1 MRSKLCRRLA
11 AALAAALLAGSAA
24 LPQAAAASAGVKI
37 PILTYHDLTRDP
49 NDIDDMTVTDE
60 RFRLDMEFLKEFG
73 YTPLLSADLVA
84 IHEGAAAMPDKP
96 VMITFD
102 DGYWSNYSIAYPIL
116 QQTGMKAVISVI
128 AHNMEGDAPVIED
141 TPGEEAAEAEEPAAD
156 SPQEDAGQAEAEPPA
171 DEPAAEPVRRHLSWQ
186 EMYEMVSS
194 GLVEIGSHTYNS
206 HNPQYGGNGAP
217 DGINGVMR
225 QEGET
230 FSEYCERIGTD
241 LRASLD
247 LITQR
252 TGQEQ
257 VLYFAYPYGAYDS
270 WMDKLLDENGVAV
283 SVLSNNGASA
293 DISVSL
299 RNLSRYGIKMHTS
312 IAQMLRQTDTA
323 VPALASVSVN
333 GTQTKLPAYN
343 IDGNNYVRVRD
354 VAVLLLGTESGFDVQ
369 WNEGLRRV
377 ELQSRTVYEPLG
389 TENEPL
395 PAGSRTTQSIV
406 EPTVADGVANMV
418 AAYQMDGCTY
428 YKLRSLGDLCGFQVD
443 WNEETQTVEVTA

>member
-1 MRSKLCRRLA
+1 MSSKLCRRLA
-11 AALAAALLAGSAA
+11 AALAAALLVGSAA
-24 LPQAAAASAGVKI
+24 LPQAAVSTGVKI

-49 NDIDDMTVTDE
+49 DDVDDMTVTDE

-84 IHEGAAAMPDKP
+84 IHKGAAAMPDKP

-128 AHNMEGDAPVIED
+128 AHNMEDDAPVIED
-141 TPGEEAAEAEEPAAD
+141 TPGEEAAEA
-156 SPQEDAGQAEAEPPA
+156 
-171 DEPAAEPVRRHLSWQ
+171 DEPAAEPVRRRLSWQ

-194 GLVEIGSHTYNS
+194 GLVEIGSHTYNA
-206 HNPQYGGNGAP
+206 HNPQYGGNSAP

-252 TGQEQ
+252 TGQKQ

-299 RNLSRYGIKMHTS
+299 RNLLRYGIKMHTS
-312 IAQMLRQTDTA
+312 VAQMLRQTDTA
-323 VPALASVSVN
+323 APALASVSVN
-333 GTQTKLPAYN
+333 GKQTKLPAYN
-343 IDGNNYVRVRD
+343 IDGSNYVRVRD
-354 VAVLLLGTESGFDVQ
+354 AAVLLLGTESGFDVQ

-406 EPTVADGVANMV
+406 EPTVVDGVANMV

>member
-1 MRSKLCRRLA
+1 MSSKLCRRLA
-11 AALAAALLAGSAA
+11 AALAAALLVGSAA
-24 LPQAAAASAGVKI
+24 LPQAAVSAGVKI

-49 NDIDDMTVTDE
+49 DDVDDMTVTDE

-84 IHEGAAAMPDKP
+84 IHKGAAAMPDKP

-141 TPGEEAAEAEEPAAD
+141 TPGEAAAE
-156 SPQEDAGQAEAEPPA
+156 A
-171 DEPAAEPVRRHLSWQ
+171 DEPAAEPVRRRLSWQ

-194 GLVEIGSHTYNS
+194 GLVEIGSHTYNA
-206 HNPQYGGNGAP
+206 HNPQYGGNSAP

-252 TGQEQ
+252 TGQKQ

-299 RNLSRYGIKMHTS
+299 RNLLRYGIKMHTS
-312 IAQMLRQTDTA
+312 VAQMLRQTDTA

-333 GTQTKLPAYN
+333 GKQTKLPAYN
-343 IDGNNYVRVRD
+343 IDGSNYVRVRD
-354 VAVLLLGTESGFDVQ
+354 AAVLLLGTESGFDVQ

>member
-1 MRSKLCRRLA
+1 
-11 AALAAALLAGSAA
+11 
-24 LPQAAAASAGVKI
+24 
-37 PILTYHDLTRDP
+37 
-49 NDIDDMTVTDE
+49 
-60 RFRLDMEFLKEFG
+60 
-73 YTPLLSADLVA
+73 
-84 IHEGAAAMPDKP
+84 MPDKP

-141 TPGEEAAEAEEPAAD
+141 TPGEEAAEAEEPAT
-156 SPQEDAGQAEAEPPA
+156 
-171 DEPAAEPVRRHLSWQ
+171 EPVRRRLSWQ

-194 GLVEIGSHTYNS
+194 GLVEIGSHTYNA
-206 HNPQYGGNGAP
+206 HNPQYGGNSAP

-252 TGQEQ
+252 TGQKQ

-312 IAQMLRQTDTA
+312 VAQMLRQTDTA

-333 GTQTKLPAYN
+333 GKQTKLPAYN
-343 IDGNNYVRVRD
+343 IDGSNYVRVRD
-354 VAVLLLGTESGFDVQ
+354 AAVLLLGTESGFDVQ

-406 EPTVADGVANMV
+406 EPTVVDGVANMV

>member
-1 MRSKLCRRLA
+1 MSSKLCRRLA
-11 AALAAALLAGSAA
+11 AALAAALLVGSAA
-24 LPQAAAASAGVKI
+24 LPQAAVSTGVKI

-49 NDIDDMTVTDE
+49 DDVDDMTVTDE

-84 IHEGAAAMPDKP
+84 IHEGTAAMPDKP

-141 TPGEEAAEAEEPAAD
+141 TPGEEAAEAEEPAA
-156 SPQEDAGQAEAEPPA
+156 
-171 DEPAAEPVRRHLSWQ
+171 EPVRRRLSWQ

-194 GLVEIGSHTYNS
+194 GLVEIGSHTYNA
-206 HNPQYGGNGAP
+206 HNPQYGGNSAP

-252 TGQEQ
+252 TGQKQ

-299 RNLSRYGIKMHTS
+299 RNLLRYGIKMHTS
-312 IAQMLRQTDTA
+312 VAQMLRQTDTA

-333 GTQTKLPAYN
+333 GKQTKLPAYN
-343 IDGNNYVRVRD
+343 IDGSNYVRVRD
-354 VAVLLLGTESGFDVQ
+354 AAVLLLGTESGFDVQ

>member
-1 MRSKLCRRLA
+1 M
-11 AALAAALLAGSAA
+11 GSAA
-24 LPQAAAASAGVKI
+24 LPQAAVSTGVKI

-49 NDIDDMTVTDE
+49 DDVDDMTVTDE

-84 IHEGAAAMPDKP
+84 IHEGTAAMPDKP

-156 SPQEDAGQAEAEPPA
+156 SPQEDAGQAEAETPA

-194 GLVEIGSHTYNS
+194 GLVEIGSHTYNA
-206 HNPQYGGNGAP
+206 HNPQYGGNSAP

-252 TGQEQ
+252 TGQKQ

-299 RNLSRYGIKMHTS
+299 RNLLRYGIKMHTS
-312 IAQMLRQTDTA
+312 VAQMLRQTDTA
-323 VPALASVSVN
+323 APALASVSVN
-333 GTQTKLPAYN
+333 GKQTKLPAYN
-343 IDGNNYVRVRD
+343 IDGSNYVRVRD
-354 VAVLLLGTESGFDVQ
+354 AAVLLLGTESGFDVQ

>member
-1 MRSKLCRRLA
+1 MSSKLCRRLA
-11 AALAAALLAGSAA
+11 AALAAALLVGSAA
-24 LPQAAAASAGVKI
+24 LPQAAVSTGVKI

-49 NDIDDMTVTDE
+49 DDVDDMTVTDE

-84 IHEGAAAMPDKP
+84 IHKGAAAMPDKP

-128 AHNMEGDAPVIED
+128 AHNMEDDAPVIED
-141 TPGEEAAEAEEPAAD
+141 TPGEEAAEA
-156 SPQEDAGQAEAEPPA
+156 
-171 DEPAAEPVRRHLSWQ
+171 DEPAAEPVRRRLSWQ

-194 GLVEIGSHTYNS
+194 GLVEIGSHTYNA
-206 HNPQYGGNGAP
+206 HNPQYGGNSAP

-252 TGQEQ
+252 TGQKQ

-283 SVLSNNGASA
+283 SVLSNNSASA

-299 RNLSRYGIKMHTS
+299 RNLLRYGIKMKTS
-312 IAQMLRQTDTA
+312 VAQMLRQTDTA
-323 VPALASVSVN
+323 VPARASVSVN
-333 GTQTKLPAYN
+333 GKQTKLPAYN
-343 IDGNNYVRVRD
+343 IDGSNYVRVRD
-354 VAVLLLGTESGFDVQ
+354 AAVLLLGTESGFDVQ

-406 EPTVADGVANMV
+406 EPTVVDGVANMV

>member
-1 MRSKLCRRLA
+1 MSSKLCRRLA

-49 NDIDDMTVTDE
+49 DDVDDMTVTDE

-84 IHEGAAAMPDKP
+84 IHEGTAAMPDKP

-141 TPGEEAAEAEEPAAD
+141 TPGEEAAEAEEPAA
-156 SPQEDAGQAEAEPPA
+156 
-171 DEPAAEPVRRHLSWQ
+171 EPVRRRLSWQ

-194 GLVEIGSHTYNS
+194 GLVEIGSHTYNA
-206 HNPQYGGNGAP
+206 HNPQYGGNSAP

-252 TGQEQ
+252 TGQKQ

-406 EPTVADGVANMV
+406 EPTVVDGVANMV

>member
-1 MRSKLCRRLA
+1 MSSKLCRRLA
-11 AALAAALLAGSAA
+11 AALAAALLVGSAA
-24 LPQAAAASAGVKI
+24 LPQAAVSTGVKI

-49 NDIDDMTVTDE
+49 DDVDDMTVTDE

-84 IHEGAAAMPDKP
+84 IHKGAAAMPDKP

-141 TPGEEAAEAEEPAAD
+141 TPGEAAAE
-156 SPQEDAGQAEAEPPA
+156 A
-171 DEPAAEPVRRHLSWQ
+171 DEPAAEPVRRRLSWQ

-194 GLVEIGSHTYNS
+194 GLVEIGSHTYNA
-206 HNPQYGGNGAP
+206 HNPQYGGNSAP

-252 TGQEQ
+252 TGQKQ

-283 SVLSNNGASA
+283 SVLSNNSASA

-299 RNLSRYGIKMHTS
+299 RNLLRYGIKMDTS
-312 IAQMLRQTDTA
+312 VAQMLRQTDTA

-333 GTQTKLPAYN
+333 GKQTKLPAYN
-343 IDGNNYVRVRD
+343 IDGSNYVRVRD
-354 VAVLLLGTESGFDVQ
+354 AAVLLLGTESGFDVQ

>member
-37 PILTYHDLTRDP
+37 PILTYHDLTHDP
-49 NDIDDMTVTDE
+49 DDVDDMTVTDE

-156 SPQEDAGQAEAEPPA
+156 SPQEDAGQAEAETPA

>member
-1 MRSKLCRRLA
+1 MSSKLCRRLA
-11 AALAAALLAGSAA
+11 AALAAALLVGSAA
-24 LPQAAAASAGVKI
+24 LPQAAVSTGVKI

-49 NDIDDMTVTDE
+49 DDVDDMTVTDE

-84 IHEGAAAMPDKP
+84 IHKGAAAMPDKP

-128 AHNMEGDAPVIED
+128 AHNMEGDAPVISD
-141 TPGEEAAEAEEPAAD
+141 TPGEEAAEAEEPAA
-156 SPQEDAGQAEAEPPA
+156 
-171 DEPAAEPVRRHLSWQ
+171 EPVRRRLSWQ

-252 TGQEQ
+252 TGQKQ

-299 RNLSRYGIKMHTS
+299 RNLLRYGIKMNTS
-312 IAQMLRQTDTA
+312 VAQMLRQTDTA

-333 GTQTKLPAYN
+333 GKQTKLPAYN
-343 IDGNNYVRVRD
+343 IDGSNYVRVRD
-354 VAVLLLGTESGFDVQ
+354 AAVLLLGTESGFDVQ

>member
-1 MRSKLCRRLA
+1 MSSKLCRRLA
-11 AALAAALLAGSAA
+11 AALAAALLVGSAA
-24 LPQAAAASAGVKI
+24 LPQAAVSTGVKI

-49 NDIDDMTVTDE
+49 DDVDDMTVTDE

-84 IHEGAAAMPDKP
+84 IHKGAAAMPDKP

-141 TPGEEAAEAEEPAAD
+141 TPGEEAAEAEEPAA
-156 SPQEDAGQAEAEPPA
+156 
-171 DEPAAEPVRRHLSWQ
+171 EPVRRRLSWQ

-194 GLVEIGSHTYNS
+194 GLVEIGSHTYNA
-206 HNPQYGGNGAP
+206 HNPQYGGNSAP

-252 TGQEQ
+252 TGQKQ

-299 RNLSRYGIKMHTS
+299 RNLLRYGIKMHTS
-312 IAQMLRQTDTA
+312 VAQMLRQTDTA

-333 GTQTKLPAYN
+333 GKQTKLPAYN
-343 IDGNNYVRVRD
+343 IDGSNYVRVRD
-354 VAVLLLGTESGFDVQ
+354 AAVLLLGTESGFDVQ

-406 EPTVADGVANMV
+406 EPTVVDGVANMV

>member
-1 MRSKLCRRLA
+1 MSSKLCRRLA

-49 NDIDDMTVTDE
+49 DDVDDMTVTDE

-116 QQTGMKAVISVI
+116 QKTGMKAVISVI

-141 TPGEEAAEAEEPAAD
+141 TPGEEAAEAEEPAA
-156 SPQEDAGQAEAEPPA
+156 
-171 DEPAAEPVRRHLSWQ
+171 EPVRRRLSWQ

-241 LRASLD
+241 LRVSLD

-252 TGQEQ
+252 TRQEQ

-299 RNLSRYGIKMHTS
+299 RNLLRYGIKMHTS
-312 IAQMLRQTDTA
+312 VAQMLRQTDTA

-333 GTQTKLPAYN
+333 AKQTKLPAYN
-343 IDGNNYVRVRD
+343 IDGSNYVRVRD
-354 VAVLLLGTESGFDVQ
+354 AAVLLLGTESGFDVQ

-406 EPTVADGVANMV
+406 EPTVVDGVANMV

>member
-1 MRSKLCRRLA
+1 MSSKLCRRLA
-11 AALAAALLAGSAA
+11 AALAAALLVGSAA
-24 LPQAAAASAGVKI
+24 LPQAAVSTGVKI

-49 NDIDDMTVTDE
+49 DDVDDMTVTDE

-84 IHEGAAAMPDKP
+84 IHKGAAAMPDKP

-141 TPGEEAAEAEEPAAD
+141 TPGEAAAE
-156 SPQEDAGQAEAEPPA
+156 A
-171 DEPAAEPVRRHLSWQ
+171 DEPAAEPVRRRLSWQ

-194 GLVEIGSHTYNS
+194 GLVEIGSHTYNA
-206 HNPQYGGNGAP
+206 HNPQYGGNSAP

-252 TGQEQ
+252 TGQKQ

>member
-1 MRSKLCRRLA
+1 MSSKLCRRLA
-11 AALAAALLAGSAA
+11 AALAAALLVGSAA
-24 LPQAAAASAGVKI
+24 LPQAAVSTGVKI

-49 NDIDDMTVTDE
+49 DDVDDMTVTDE

-141 TPGEEAAEAEEPAAD
+141 TPGEEAAEAEEPAA
-156 SPQEDAGQAEAEPPA
+156 
-171 DEPAAEPVRRHLSWQ
+171 EPVRRRLSWQ

-194 GLVEIGSHTYNS
+194 GLVEIGSHTYNA
-206 HNPQYGGNGAP
+206 HNPQYGGNSAP

-252 TGQEQ
+252 TGQKQ

-333 GTQTKLPAYN
+333 GKQTKLPAYN
-343 IDGNNYVRVRD
+343 IDGSNYVRVRD
-354 VAVLLLGTESGFDVQ
+354 AAVLLLGTESGFDVQ
-369 WNEGLRRV
+369 WNEGLHRV

-406 EPTVADGVANMV
+406 EPTVVDGVANMV

>member
-1 MRSKLCRRLA
+1 MSSKLCRRLA
-11 AALAAALLAGSAA
+11 AALAAALLVGSAA
-24 LPQAAAASAGVKI
+24 LPQAAVSTGVKI

-49 NDIDDMTVTDE
+49 DDVDDMTVTDE

-84 IHEGAAAMPDKP
+84 IHKGAAAMPDKP

-141 TPGEEAAEAEEPAAD
+141 TPGEAAAE
-156 SPQEDAGQAEAEPPA
+156 A
-171 DEPAAEPVRRHLSWQ
+171 DEPAAEPVRRRLSWQ

-252 TGQEQ
+252 TGQKQ

-299 RNLSRYGIKMHTS
+299 RNLLRYGIKMNTS
-312 IAQMLRQTDTA
+312 VAQMLRQTDTA

-333 GTQTKLPAYN
+333 GKQTKLPAYN
-343 IDGNNYVRVRD
+343 IDGSNYVRVRD
-354 VAVLLLGTESGFDVQ
+354 AAVLLLGTESGFDVQ

>member
-1 MRSKLCRRLA
+1 MSSKLCRRLA
-11 AALAAALLAGSAA
+11 AALAAALLVGSAA
-24 LPQAAAASAGVKI
+24 LPQAAVSTGVKI

-49 NDIDDMTVTDE
+49 DDVDDMTVTDE

-84 IHEGAAAMPDKP
+84 IHKGAAAMPDKP

-156 SPQEDAGQAEAEPPA
+156 SPQEDAGQAEAETPA

-252 TGQEQ
+252 TGQKQ

-299 RNLSRYGIKMHTS
+299 RNLLRYGIKMNTS
-312 IAQMLRQTDTA
+312 VAQMLRQTDTA
-323 VPALASVSVN
+323 VPARASVSVN
-333 GTQTKLPAYN
+333 GKQTKLPAYN
-343 IDGNNYVRVRD
+343 IDGSNYVRVRD
-354 VAVLLLGTESGFDVQ
+354 AAVLLLGTESGFDVQ
-369 WNEGLRRV
+369 WNEGLHRV

>member
-1 MRSKLCRRLA
+1 MSSKLCRRLA
-11 AALAAALLAGSAA
+11 AALAAALLVGSAA
-24 LPQAAAASAGVKI
+24 LPQAAVSTGVKI

-49 NDIDDMTVTDE
+49 DDVDDMTVTDE

-84 IHEGAAAMPDKP
+84 IHKGAAAMPDKP

-141 TPGEEAAEAEEPAAD
+141 TPGEEAAEAEEPAA
-156 SPQEDAGQAEAEPPA
+156 
-171 DEPAAEPVRRHLSWQ
+171 EPVRRRLSWQ

-194 GLVEIGSHTYNS
+194 GLVEIGSHTYNA
-206 HNPQYGGNGAP
+206 HNPQYGGNSAP

-252 TGQEQ
+252 TGQKQ

-299 RNLSRYGIKMHTS
+299 RNLLRYGIKMHTS
-312 IAQMLRQTDTA
+312 VAQMLRQTDTA
-323 VPALASVSVN
+323 APALASVSVN
-333 GTQTKLPAYN
+333 GKQTKLPAYN
-343 IDGNNYVRVRD
+343 IDGSNYVRVRD
-354 VAVLLLGTESGFDVQ
+354 AAVLLLGTESGFDVQ

-406 EPTVADGVANMV
+406 EPTVVDGVANMV

>member
-1 MRSKLCRRLA
+1 MSSKLCRRLA
-11 AALAAALLAGSAA
+11 AALAAALLVGSAA
-24 LPQAAAASAGVKI
+24 LPQAAVSTGVKI

-49 NDIDDMTVTDE
+49 DDVDDMTVTDE

-84 IHEGAAAMPDKP
+84 IHKGAAAMPDKP

-141 TPGEEAAEAEEPAAD
+141 TPGEEAAEAEEPAA
-156 SPQEDAGQAEAEPPA
+156 
-171 DEPAAEPVRRHLSWQ
+171 EPVRRRLSWQ

-194 GLVEIGSHTYNS
+194 GLVEIGSHTYNA
-206 HNPQYGGNGAP
+206 HNPQYGGNSAP

-252 TGQEQ
+252 TGQKQ

-299 RNLSRYGIKMHTS
+299 RNLSRYGIKMDTS
-312 IAQMLRQTDTA
+312 VAQMLRQTDTA

-333 GTQTKLPAYN
+333 GKQTKLPAYN
-343 IDGNNYVRVRD
+343 IDGSNYVRVRD
-354 VAVLLLGTESGFDVQ
+354 AAVLLLGTESGFDVQ

-406 EPTVADGVANMV
+406 EPTVVDGVANMV

>member
-1 MRSKLCRRLA
+1 MSSKLCRRLA
-11 AALAAALLAGSAA
+11 AALAAALLVGSAA
-24 LPQAAAASAGVKI
+24 LPQAAVSTGVKI

-49 NDIDDMTVTDE
+49 DDVDDMTVTDE

-84 IHEGAAAMPDKP
+84 IHKGAAAMPDKP

-156 SPQEDAGQAEAEPPA
+156 SPQEDAGQAETPA

-194 GLVEIGSHTYNS
+194 GLVEIGSHTYNA
-206 HNPQYGGNGAP
+206 HNPQYGGNSAP

-252 TGQEQ
+252 TGQKQ

>member
-1 MRSKLCRRLA
+1 MSSKLCRRLA
-11 AALAAALLAGSAA
+11 AALAAALLVGSAA
-24 LPQAAAASAGVKI
+24 LPQAAVSTGVKI

-49 NDIDDMTVTDE
+49 DDVDDMTVTDE

-84 IHEGAAAMPDKP
+84 IHKGAAAMPDKP

-141 TPGEEAAEAEEPAAD
+141 TPGEEAAEAEEPAA
-156 SPQEDAGQAEAEPPA
+156 
-171 DEPAAEPVRRHLSWQ
+171 EPVRRRLSWQ

-194 GLVEIGSHTYNS
+194 GLVEIGSHTYNA
-206 HNPQYGGNGAP
+206 HNPQYGGNSAP

-252 TGQEQ
+252 TGQKQ

-299 RNLSRYGIKMHTS
+299 RNLLRYGIKMHTS
-312 IAQMLRQTDTA
+312 VAQMLRQTDTA

-333 GTQTKLPAYN
+333 GKQTKLPAYN
-343 IDGNNYVRVRD
+343 IDGSNYVRVRD
-354 VAVLLLGTESGFDVQ
+354 AAVLLLGTESGFDVQ

>member
-1 MRSKLCRRLA
+1 MSSKLCRRLA

-128 AHNMEGDAPVIED
+128 AHNMEGDAPVIMEDDAPVIED
-141 TPGEEAAEAEEPAAD
+141 TPGEEAAEA
-156 SPQEDAGQAEAEPPA
+156 
-171 DEPAAEPVRRHLSWQ
+171 DEPATEPVRRRLSWQ

-206 HNPQYGGNGAP
+206 HNPQYGGNSAP

>member
-1 MRSKLCRRLA
+1 MSSKLCRRLA
-11 AALAAALLAGSAA
+11 AALAAALLVGSAA
-24 LPQAAAASAGVKI
+24 LPQAAVSTGVKI

-49 NDIDDMTVTDE
+49 DDVDDMTVTDE

-84 IHEGAAAMPDKP
+84 IHKGAAAMPDKP

-141 TPGEEAAEAEEPAAD
+141 TPGEAAAE
-156 SPQEDAGQAEAEPPA
+156 A
-171 DEPAAEPVRRHLSWQ
+171 DEPATEPVRRRLSWQ

-252 TGQEQ
+252 TGQKQ

-406 EPTVADGVANMV
+406 EPTVVDGVANMV

>member
-1 MRSKLCRRLA
+1 MSSKLCRRLA
-11 AALAAALLAGSAA
+11 AALAAALLVGSAA
-24 LPQAAAASAGVKI
+24 LPQAAVSTGVKI

-49 NDIDDMTVTDE
+49 DDVDDMTVTDE

-84 IHEGAAAMPDKP
+84 IHKGAAAMPDKP

-141 TPGEEAAEAEEPAAD
+141 TPGEAAAE
-156 SPQEDAGQAEAEPPA
+156 A
-171 DEPAAEPVRRHLSWQ
+171 DEPAAEPVRRRLSWQ

-194 GLVEIGSHTYNS
+194 GLVEIGSHTYNA
-206 HNPQYGGNGAP
+206 HNPQYGGNSAP

-252 TGQEQ
+252 TGQKQ

-299 RNLSRYGIKMHTS
+299 RNLLRYGIKMDTS
-312 IAQMLRQTDTA
+312 VAQMLRQTDTA

-333 GTQTKLPAYN
+333 GKQTKLPAYN
-343 IDGNNYVRVRD
+343 IDGSNYVRVRD
-354 VAVLLLGTESGFDVQ
+354 AAVLLLGTESGFDVQ

>member
-1 MRSKLCRRLA
+1 MSSKLCRRLA
-11 AALAAALLAGSAA
+11 AALAAALLVGSAA
-24 LPQAAAASAGVKI
+24 LPQAAVSTGVKI

-49 NDIDDMTVTDE
+49 DDVDDMTVTDE

-84 IHEGAAAMPDKP
+84 IHKGAAAMPDKP

-141 TPGEEAAEAEEPAAD
+141 TPGEAAAE
-156 SPQEDAGQAEAEPPA
+156 A
-171 DEPAAEPVRRHLSWQ
+171 DEPAAEPVRRRLSWQ

-194 GLVEIGSHTYNS
+194 GLVEIGSHTYNA
-206 HNPQYGGNGAP
+206 HNPQYGGNSAP

-252 TGQEQ
+252 TGQKQ

-299 RNLSRYGIKMHTS
+299 RNLLRYGIKMHTS
-312 IAQMLRQTDTA
+312 VAQMLRQTDTA

-333 GTQTKLPAYN
+333 GKQTKLPAYN
-343 IDGNNYVRVRD
+343 IDGSNYVRVRD
-354 VAVLLLGTESGFDVQ
+354 AAVLLLGTESGFDVQ

-406 EPTVADGVANMV
+406 EPTVVDGVANMV

>member
-1 MRSKLCRRLA
+1 MSSKLCRRLA
-11 AALAAALLAGSAA
+11 AALAAALLVGSAA
-24 LPQAAAASAGVKI
+24 LPQAAVSTGVKI

-49 NDIDDMTVTDE
+49 DDVDDMTVTDE

-84 IHEGAAAMPDKP
+84 IHKGAAAMPDKP

-141 TPGEEAAEAEEPAAD
+141 TPGEAAAE
-156 SPQEDAGQAEAEPPA
+156 A
-171 DEPAAEPVRRHLSWQ
+171 DEPAAEPVRRRLSWQ

-252 TGQEQ
+252 TGQKQ

-299 RNLSRYGIKMHTS
+299 RNLLRYGIKMDTS
-312 IAQMLRQTDTA
+312 VAQMLRQTDTA

-333 GTQTKLPAYN
+333 GKQTKLPAYN
-343 IDGNNYVRVRD
+343 IDGSNYVRVRD
-354 VAVLLLGTESGFDVQ
+354 AAVLLLGTESGFDVQ

>member
-1 MRSKLCRRLA
+1 MSSKLCRRLA
-11 AALAAALLAGSAA
+11 AALAAALLVGSAA
-24 LPQAAAASAGVKI
+24 LPQAAVSTGVKI

-49 NDIDDMTVTDE
+49 DDVDDMTVTDE

-84 IHEGAAAMPDKP
+84 IHKGAAAMPDKP

-141 TPGEEAAEAEEPAAD
+141 TPGEAAAE
-156 SPQEDAGQAEAEPPA
+156 A
-171 DEPAAEPVRRHLSWQ
+171 DEPAAEPVRRRLSWQ

-194 GLVEIGSHTYNS
+194 GLVEIGSHTYNA
-206 HNPQYGGNGAP
+206 HNPQYGGNSAP

-252 TGQEQ
+252 TGQKQ

-312 IAQMLRQTDTA
+312 VAQMLRQTDTA

-333 GTQTKLPAYN
+333 GKQTKLPAYN
-343 IDGNNYVRVRD
+343 IDGSNYVRVRD
-354 VAVLLLGTESGFDVQ
+354 AAVLLLGTESGFDVQ

-406 EPTVADGVANMV
+406 EPTVVDGVANMV

>member
-1 MRSKLCRRLA
+1 MSSKLCRRLA
-11 AALAAALLAGSAA
+11 AALAAALLVGSAA
-24 LPQAAAASAGVKI
+24 LPQAAVSTGVKI

-49 NDIDDMTVTDE
+49 DDVDDMTVTDE

-84 IHEGAAAMPDKP
+84 IHKGAAAMPDKP

-141 TPGEEAAEAEEPAAD
+141 TPGEEAAEAEEPT
-156 SPQEDAGQAEAEPPA
+156 
-171 DEPAAEPVRRHLSWQ
+171 AEPVRRRLSWQ

-194 GLVEIGSHTYNS
+194 GLVEIGSHTYNA
-206 HNPQYGGNGAP
+206 HNPQYGGNSAP

-252 TGQEQ
+252 TGQKQ

-299 RNLSRYGIKMHTS
+299 RNLLRYGIKMHTS
-312 IAQMLRQTDTA
+312 VAQMLRQTDTA
-323 VPALASVSVN
+323 APALASVSVN
-333 GTQTKLPAYN
+333 GKQTKLPAYN
-343 IDGNNYVRVRD
+343 IDGSNYVRVRD
-354 VAVLLLGTESGFDVQ
+354 AAVLLLGTESGFDVQ

-406 EPTVADGVANMV
+406 EPTVVDGVANMV

>member
-49 NDIDDMTVTDE
+49 DDVDDMTVTDE

-84 IHEGAAAMPDKP
+84 IHKGAAAMPDKP

-141 TPGEEAAEAEEPAAD
+141 TPGEEAAEAEEPT
-156 SPQEDAGQAEAEPPA
+156 
-171 DEPAAEPVRRHLSWQ
+171 AEPVRRRLSWQ

-194 GLVEIGSHTYNS
+194 GLVEIGSHTYNA
-206 HNPQYGGNGAP
+206 HNPQYGGNSAP

-252 TGQEQ
+252 TGQKQ

-312 IAQMLRQTDTA
+312 VAQMLRQTDTA

-333 GTQTKLPAYN
+333 GKQTKLPAYN
-343 IDGNNYVRVRD
+343 IDGSNYVRVRD
-354 VAVLLLGTESGFDVQ
+354 AAVLLLGTESGFDVQ

-406 EPTVADGVANMV
+406 EPTVVDGVANMV

>member
-1 MRSKLCRRLA
+1 MSSKLCRRLA
-11 AALAAALLAGSAA
+11 AALAAALLVGSAA
-24 LPQAAAASAGVKI
+24 LPQAAVSTGVKI

-49 NDIDDMTVTDE
+49 DDVDDMTVTDE

-84 IHEGAAAMPDKP
+84 IHKGAAAMPDKP

-141 TPGEEAAEAEEPAAD
+141 TPGEAAAE
-156 SPQEDAGQAEAEPPA
+156 A
-171 DEPAAEPVRRHLSWQ
+171 DEPATEPVRRRLSWQ

-206 HNPQYGGNGAP
+206 HNPQYGGNSAP

-252 TGQEQ
+252 TGQKQ

-406 EPTVADGVANMV
+406 EPTVVDGVANMV

>member
-1 MRSKLCRRLA
+1 MSSKLCRRLA
-11 AALAAALLAGSAA
+11 AALAAALLVGSAA
-24 LPQAAAASAGVKI
+24 LPQAAVSTGVKI

-49 NDIDDMTVTDE
+49 DDVDDMTVTDE

-128 AHNMEGDAPVIED
+128 AHNMEGDAPVISD
-141 TPGEEAAEAEEPAAD
+141 TPGEEAAEAEEPAA
-156 SPQEDAGQAEAEPPA
+156 
-171 DEPAAEPVRRHLSWQ
+171 EPVRRRLSWQ

-194 GLVEIGSHTYNS
+194 GLVEIGSHTYNA
-206 HNPQYGGNGAP
+206 HNPQYGGNSAP

-252 TGQEQ
+252 TGQKQ

-312 IAQMLRQTDTA
+312 VAQMLRQTDTA

-333 GTQTKLPAYN
+333 GKQTKLPAYN
-343 IDGNNYVRVRD
+343 IDGSNYVRVRD
-354 VAVLLLGTESGFDVQ
+354 AAVLLLGTESGFDVQ
-369 WNEGLRRV
+369 WNEGLHRV

-406 EPTVADGVANMV
+406 EPTVVDGVANMV

>member
-1 MRSKLCRRLA
+1 MSSKLCRRLA
-11 AALAAALLAGSAA
+11 AALAAALLVGSAA
-24 LPQAAAASAGVKI
+24 LPQAAVSTGVKI

-49 NDIDDMTVTDE
+49 ADVDDMTVTDE

-84 IHEGAAAMPDKP
+84 IHKGAAAMPDKP

-141 TPGEEAAEAEEPAAD
+141 TPGEEAAEAEEPAA
-156 SPQEDAGQAEAEPPA
+156 
-171 DEPAAEPVRRHLSWQ
+171 EPVRRRLSWQ

-194 GLVEIGSHTYNS
+194 GLVEIGSHTYNA
-206 HNPQYGGNGAP
+206 HNPQYGGNSAP

-252 TGQEQ
+252 TGQKQ

-333 GTQTKLPAYN
+333 GKQTKLPAYN

-354 VAVLLLGTESGFDVQ
+354 AAVLLLGTESGFDVQ

>member
-1 MRSKLCRRLA
+1 MSSKLCRRLA
-11 AALAAALLAGSAA
+11 AALAAALLVGSAA
-24 LPQAAAASAGVKI
+24 LPQAAVSTGVKI

-49 NDIDDMTVTDE
+49 DDVDDMTVTDE

-84 IHEGAAAMPDKP
+84 IHKGAAAMPDKP

-171 DEPAAEPVRRHLSWQ
+171 DEPVRRHLSWQ

-194 GLVEIGSHTYNS
+194 GLVEIGSHTYNA
-206 HNPQYGGNGAP
+206 HNPQYGGNSAP

-252 TGQEQ
+252 TGQKQ

-312 IAQMLRQTDTA
+312 VAQMLRQTDTA

-333 GTQTKLPAYN
+333 GKQTKLPAYN
-343 IDGNNYVRVRD
+343 IDGSNYVRVRD
-354 VAVLLLGTESGFDVQ
+354 AAVLLLGTESGFDVQ

>member
-1 MRSKLCRRLA
+1 MSSKLCRRLA
-11 AALAAALLAGSAA
+11 AALAAALLVGSAA
-24 LPQAAAASAGVKI
+24 LPQAAVSTGVKI

-49 NDIDDMTVTDE
+49 DDVDDMTVTDE

-84 IHEGAAAMPDKP
+84 IHKGAAAMPDKP

-141 TPGEEAAEAEEPAAD
+141 TPGEAAAEAEEPT
-156 SPQEDAGQAEAEPPA
+156 
-171 DEPAAEPVRRHLSWQ
+171 AEPVRRRLSWQ

-194 GLVEIGSHTYNS
+194 GLVEIGSHTYNA
-206 HNPQYGGNGAP
+206 HNPQYGGNSAP

-252 TGQEQ
+252 TGQKQ

-312 IAQMLRQTDTA
+312 VAQMLRQTDTA

-333 GTQTKLPAYN
+333 GKQTKLPAYN
-343 IDGNNYVRVRD
+343 IDGSNYVRVRD
-354 VAVLLLGTESGFDVQ
+354 AAVLLLGTESGFDVQ

-406 EPTVADGVANMV
+406 EPTVVDGVANMV

>member
-1 MRSKLCRRLA
+1 MSSKLCRRLA
-11 AALAAALLAGSAA
+11 AALAAALLVGSAA
-24 LPQAAAASAGVKI
+24 LPQAAVSTGVKI

-49 NDIDDMTVTDE
+49 DDVDDMTVTDE

-84 IHEGAAAMPDKP
+84 IHKGAAAMPDKP

-141 TPGEEAAEAEEPAAD
+141 TPGEAAAE
-156 SPQEDAGQAEAEPPA
+156 A
-171 DEPAAEPVRRHLSWQ
+171 DEPAAEPVRRRLSWQ

-194 GLVEIGSHTYNS
+194 GLVEIGSHTYNA
-206 HNPQYGGNGAP
+206 HNPQYGGNSAP

-252 TGQEQ
+252 TGQKQ

-312 IAQMLRQTDTA
+312 VAQMLRQTDTA

-333 GTQTKLPAYN
+333 GKQTKLPAYN
-343 IDGNNYVRVRD
+343 IDGSNYVRVRD
-354 VAVLLLGTESGFDVQ
+354 AAVLLLGTESGFDVQ

>member
-1 MRSKLCRRLA
+1 MSSKLCRRLA
-11 AALAAALLAGSAA
+11 AALAAALLVGSAA
-24 LPQAAAASAGVKI
+24 LPQAAVSTGVKI

-49 NDIDDMTVTDE
+49 DDVDDMTVTDE

-84 IHEGAAAMPDKP
+84 IHKGAAAMPDKP

-141 TPGEEAAEAEEPAAD
+141 TPGEEAAEAEEPT
-156 SPQEDAGQAEAEPPA
+156 
-171 DEPAAEPVRRHLSWQ
+171 AEPVRRRLSWQ

-194 GLVEIGSHTYNS
+194 GLVEIGSHTYNA
-206 HNPQYGGNGAP
+206 HNPQYGGNSAP

-252 TGQEQ
+252 TGQKQ

-312 IAQMLRQTDTA
+312 VAQMLRQTDTA

-333 GTQTKLPAYN
+333 GKQTKLPAYN
-343 IDGNNYVRVRD
+343 IDGSNYVRVRD
-354 VAVLLLGTESGFDVQ
+354 AAVLLLGTESGFDVQ